1 MLDSRDRS
9 GVDVRHRFHSC
20 TSLSSCLS
28 RYGKP
33 RGTVLYSGP
42 QSTAAILT
50 PCGRFVWERGIRCG
64 GEPSHQGR
72 RRSPD
77 TSSCFP
83 RNSYFG
89 FAATS
94 CVCRNLVVSWRGM
107 IVAWDVHVA
116 RLVSRLPATRYAC
129 GKPRPGAGRARSN
142 GRGETS
148 HRTADGRGALSG
160 ARAGHSSAQR
170 ARCSS
175 E

>member
-1 MLDSRDRS
+1 MSAGGTPVFLILDECLDFGLWRPVTLDSRDRS

-94 CVCRNLVVSWRGM
+94 CVCRNLVVSWRG
-107 IVAWDVHVA
+107 IDCCVGCTCGSA
-116 RLVSRLPATRYAC
+116 REHCVKAP
-129 GKPRPGAGRARSN
+129 PRCRPRA
-142 GRGETS
+142 
-148 HRTADGRGALSG
+148 L
-160 ARAGHSSAQR
+160 
-170 ARCSS
+170 
-175 E
+175 